1 MNVQVGAT
9 LARYATNIKEAWIN
23 ERRLNLEQTH
33 IIHQKNKLMLVV
45 FVTLLILDLLTN
57 LFIFPEILP
66 AILLTAGL
74 GCALVAFFVLRP
86 KLAKV
91 GMYVIVCTSFIP
103 FWVVAYLDK
112 DVINFYF
119 LSMPLIMSSLYNR
132 ILPILIASFLT
143 CITLSF
149 FYIDYSKIVFS
160 NHLKVDVLYFILFS
174 IFVTIF
180 LLFSS
185 RLTGSLLERAEKK
198 EKQTSLELL
207 STKEYLEAYFNN
219 TTDSIG
225 VYDLNGTILKVNAS
239 FEKMFKVDE
248 KDILG
253 METSF
258 LSFTSANSLRVFLSK
273 LKKQKQLSFELLTAT
288 REGNHVDL
296 NITVTPVKNS
306 EGGIIALVFLMKDI
320 TDKKRT
326 EEALMQSE
334 KLSVIGELAAG
345 VAHEIRNPVTVLK
358 GFVHLLSKESRE
370 KEFFTIMDK
379 ELERINQITNE
390 FMALAKPQAIKI
402 KRQNLKELIQ
412 EVCVFLESEAFIHQ
426 VVMEVVHFED
436 YIWLECEPNQIK
448 QVLINLIKNGMEA
461 MPDGGKITIHTQVV
475 DGYVNLVIKDEGYG
489 IPEEVINKVGQPFFT
504 TKEQGTGLGLM
515 VSMKIIENHGGQ
527 LTIQSEEKV
536 GSTVEILLP
545 HLKRGE

>member
-1 MNVQVGAT
+1 MNVQVGA
-9 LARYATNIKEAWIN
+9 LFARVGSNIKEAWLN
-23 ERRLNLEQTH
+23 ERRLNQEQMH

-57 LFIFPEILP
+57 IFIFPEILP
-66 AILLTAGL
+66 AILLSAGSV
-74 GCALVAFFVLRP
+74 CALVAFFVLRP

-103 FWVVAYLDK
+103 FWMVAYLDK

-149 FYIDYSKIVFS
+149 FYIDYSNIVFS
-160 NHLKVDVLYFILFS
+160 NHLKEDVFYFILFS
-174 IFVTIF
+174 LFVTIF

-225 VYDLNGTILKVNAS
+225 VYDLNGAILKVNAS
-239 FEKMFKVDE
+239 FEKMFKVNE
-248 KDILG
+248 RDIIG
-253 METSF
+253 SETSF

-273 LKKQKQLSFELLTAT
+273 LKKQKQLSFELLTT
-288 REGNHVDL
+288 TEGMYIDL
-296 NITVTPVKNS
+296 NITLTPVKDVQ
-306 EGGIIALVFLMKDI
+306 GRIIALVFLMKDI

-358 GFVHLLSKESRE
+358 GFVHILSQESRE

-412 EVCVFLESEAFIHQ
+412 EVCVFLESEAFINQ
-426 VVMEVVHFED
+426 VVIEVVHFEEC
-436 YIWLECEPNQIK
+436 ICLECEPNQIK
-448 QVLINLIKNGMEA
+448 QVLINIIKNGMEA
-461 MPDGGKITIHTQVV
+461 MPDGGKITIHSQVV
-475 DGYVNLVIKDEGYG
+475 DGFVNLLIKDEGYG
-489 IPEEVINKVGQPFFT
+489 IPKEVISKVGQPFFT

-527 LTIQSEEKV
+527 LRIHSEEKV
-536 GSTVEILLP
+536 GSTVEISLP
-545 HLKRGE
+545 HMKVGE

>member
-1 MNVQVGAT
+1 MKYTLGKMYTRFHASIREVWLNEKRMNREQV
-9 LARYATNIKEAWIN
+9 
-23 ERRLNLEQTH
+23 H

-45 FVTLLILDLLTN
+45 FTTLLFLDILTN
-57 LFIFPEILP
+57 IFIFPEILP
-66 AILLTAGL
+66 AIIITAGL
-74 GCALVAFFVLRP
+74 GWIVVGYFVLHP
-86 KLAKV
+86 KLAKL
-91 GMYVIVCTSFIP
+91 GMYVTVCASFIP

-132 ILPILIASFLT
+132 ILPIIISSFIT

-149 FYIDYSKIVFS
+149 FYIDYSNIVFS
-160 NHLKVDVLYFILFS
+160 NHLKVDVIYFILFS

-185 RLTGSLLERAEKK
+185 RLTGSLLLRAEEK
-198 EKQTSLELL
+198 EKRTSLELL

-219 TTDSIG
+219 TTDAIG
-225 VYDLNGTILKVNAS
+225 VYDLQGTILKANGS
-239 FEKMFKVDE
+239 FEKMLEVE
-248 KDILG
+248 AKDIVG
-253 METSF
+253 NKTSF
-258 LSFTSANSLRVFLSK
+258 LSFTSGNSLRVFLAK
-273 LKKQKQLSFELLTAT
+273 LMNQKQLSFELLTSTNSGAPID
-288 REGNHVDL
+288 VS
-296 NITVTPVKNS
+296 ITVTPVKNS
-306 EGGIIALVFLMKDI
+306 DGDILALVFLMKDI

-358 GFVHLLSKESRE
+358 GFVHLLSQENRK
-370 KEFFTIMDK
+370 KEFYTIMDK

-390 FMALAKPQAIKI
+390 FMALAKPQAVHFK
-402 KRQNLKELIQ
+402 KQDLKELIQ
-412 EVCVFLESEAFIHQ
+412 EVCLFLESEAFIHQ
-426 VVMEVVHFED
+426 VVIEVEHPDE
-436 YIWLECEPNQIK
+436 YIWLNCEPNQLK
-448 QVLINLIKNGMEA
+448 QVLINTIKNGMEA
-461 MPDGGKITIHTQVV
+461 MPNGGKITIQTKVMEGFVH
-475 DGYVNLVIKDEGYG
+475 LSIMDEGTG

-527 LTIQSEEKV
+527 LTIHSQANK

-545 HLKRGE
+545 QSK

>member
-1 MNVQVGAT
+1 MNYTLGTMFTRFHASIREIWLNEKRMNREQV
-9 LARYATNIKEAWIN
+9 
-23 ERRLNLEQTH
+23 H

-45 FVTLLILDLLTN
+45 FTTLLFLDILTN
-57 LFIFPEILP
+57 IFIFPEIIP
-66 AILLTAGL
+66 TIIITAGL
-74 GCALVAFFVLRP
+74 GCMVVGYFVLHP

-91 GMYVIVCTSFIP
+91 GMYVTVCASFVP

-132 ILPILIASFLT
+132 ILPIIISSFIT

-149 FYIDYSKIVFS
+149 FYIDYSNIVFS
-160 NHLKVDVLYFILFS
+160 NHLKVDVIYFILFS

-185 RLTGSLLERAEKK
+185 RLTGSLLLRAEEK
-198 EKQTSLELL
+198 EKRTSLELL

-219 TTDSIG
+219 TTDAIG
-225 VYDLNGTILKVNAS
+225 VYDLQGTILKANGS
-239 FEKMFKVDE
+239 FEKMFEVE
-248 KDILG
+248 AKDIVG
-253 METSF
+253 NKTSF
-258 LSFTSANSLRVFLSK
+258 LSFTSGNSLRVFLTK
-273 LKKQKQLSFELLTAT
+273 LTNQKQLSFELLTSTKSGAPID
-288 REGNHVDL
+288 VS
-296 NITVTPVKNS
+296 ITVTPVKNS
-306 EGGIIALVFLMKDI
+306 DGTILALVFLMKDI

-358 GFVHLLSKESRE
+358 GFVHILSQETRE
-370 KEFFTIMDK
+370 KEFYTIMDK

-390 FMALAKPQAIKI
+390 FMALAKPQAVHFK
-402 KRQNLKELIQ
+402 KQDLKELIQ
-412 EVCVFLESEAFIHQ
+412 EVCLFLESEAFIHQ
-426 VVMEVVHFED
+426 VVIEVVHPDE
-436 YIWLECEPNQIK
+436 YIWLNCEPNQLK
-448 QVLINLIKNGMEA
+448 QVLINTIKNGMEA
-461 MPDGGKITIHTQVV
+461 MPNGGKITIQTKVMEGFVH
-475 DGYVNLVIKDEGYG
+475 LSIMDEGTG
-489 IPEEVINKVGQPFFT
+489 IPEEVIHKVGQPFFT
-504 TKEQGTGLGLM
+504 TKDQGTGLGLM

-527 LTIQSEEKV
+527 LSIHSQVDK

-545 HLKRGE
+545 HSN